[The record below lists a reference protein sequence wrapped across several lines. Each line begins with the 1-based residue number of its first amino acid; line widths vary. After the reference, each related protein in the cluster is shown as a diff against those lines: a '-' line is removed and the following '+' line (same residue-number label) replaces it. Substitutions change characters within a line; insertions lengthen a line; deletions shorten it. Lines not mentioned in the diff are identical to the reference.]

1 MKTKSLIA
9 LAIATLAATSLA
21 AIAAEP
27 PKMKMTTDIPASF
40 TAPDEVQTSIGTLK
54 YFDGVPTAET
64 VESVTTTSTA
74 RGR

>member
-27 PKMKMTTDIPASF
+27 PKMKMTTDIPQVDHGSG
-40 TAPDEVQTSIGTLK
+40 QSK
-54 YFDGVPTAET
+54 NFDWYPQLF
-64 VESVTTTSTA
+64 
-74 RGR
+74 